1 MKEKL
6 KTWLRNRKRRALHR
20 ELDEL
25 DRHVEAIERRSRL
38 VMRELVNLNAA
49 DLAASLASPSA
60 LQGVPRPSPS
70 RAIPLRRA

>member
-25 DRHVEAIERRSRL
+25 DRYAEAIERRSRL

-49 DLAASLASPSA
+49 DLAASLVSPSA
-60 LQGVPRPSPS
+60 LQGVPRPNSS
-70 RAIPLRRA
+70 RAIPLRRT